1 MRQIVQNFKTGVLS
15 VEDVPVPKVQANGLL
30 VKNAFSLI
38 SAGTERTSV
47 ELARKSLLGKA
58 KSQSISVSHESEK
71 GGLWKK
77 CA

>member
-1 MRQIVQNFKTGVLS
+1 MKQVVQNYKKRKLS
-15 VEDVPVPKVQANGLL
+15 VEDVPMPRVKSGGVL

-58 KSQSISVSHESEK
+58 KS
-71 GGLWKK
+71 
-77 CA
+77 